1 MRIAVPYENGNIFQH
16 FGRSEAF
23 KFYDVADG
31 AVTAAAVVSTN
42 GSGHGA
48 LAGFLVANHADVV
61 ICGGIG
67 GGAQSALTEA
77 GIRFYGGV
85 SGSADA
91 AVQALLDGSLGYDPE
106 ARCDHHD
113 HAHGAGHTCGEHGCG
128 EHSCH
133 SWRQRQKSKGS
144 GKPEPL
150 LVLRRRKFP
159 VFPVSV
165 LTFRAGCATFLLTR
179 W

>member
-23 KFYDVADG
+23 KFYDVDGG
-31 AVTAAAVVSTN
+31 AVTATAVVSTN

-48 LAGFLVANHADVV
+48 LAGFLVAHHADAV

-67 GGAQSALTEA
+67 GGAQSALAEA

-91 AVQALLDGSLGYDPE
+91 AVNSLLNGTLLYNPDTVCAHHHHEGS
-106 ARCDHHD
+106 HD
-113 HAHGAGHTCGEHGCG
+113 CGSHSCGEDKHGCVG
-128 EHSCH
+128 NH
-133 SWRQRQKSKGS
+133 
-144 GKPEPL
+144 
-150 LVLRRRKFP
+150 
-159 VFPVSV
+159 
-165 LTFRAGCATFLLTR
+165 
-179 W
+179 

>member
-1 MRIAVPYENGNIFQH
+1 MRIAIPYENGNIFQH

-23 KFYDVADG
+23 KFYDVDGG
-31 AVTAAAVVSTN
+31 AVTATAVVSTN

-48 LAGFLVANHADVV
+48 LAGFLVAHHADAV

-91 AVQALLDGSLGYDPE
+91 AVNSLLNGTLLYNPDTVCAHHHHEGGHDCGS
-106 ARCDHHD
+106 HS
-113 HAHGAGHTCGEHGCG
+113 CGEDKHGC
-128 EHSCH
+128 
-133 SWRQRQKSKGS
+133 
-144 GKPEPL
+144 
-150 LVLRRRKFP
+150 
-159 VFPVSV
+159 
-165 LTFRAGCATFLLTR
+165 AGNY
-179 W
+179 

>member
-91 AVQALLDGSLGYDPE
+91 AVNSLLNGTLLYNPDTVCAHHHHEGGHDCGS
-106 ARCDHHD
+106 HS
-113 HAHGAGHTCGEHGCG
+113 CGEDKHGC
-128 EHSCH
+128 
-133 SWRQRQKSKGS
+133 
-144 GKPEPL
+144 
-150 LVLRRRKFP
+150 
-159 VFPVSV
+159 
-165 LTFRAGCATFLLTR
+165 AGNH
-179 W
+179 